1 MRSNLLWLLVV
12 VVMLWVAVGIVS
24 LIVTPP
30 VVDAQT
36 VDLQREVFVGTE
48 AARVVSVPYY
58 HLPPLPEPD
67 FAWGMYFDF
76 NRIPED
82 LRTDEYV
89 RLCMCQMAAAG
100 LNTVTIYGDAET
112 AARHLQIAVDEGL
125 VATQPVML
133 LGCGPQGVPQDA
145 PVELVG
151 YGPDE
156 PRVED
161 AAQVAA
167 SVAAWHEVGLRCA
180 TAIKPDA
187 LAGGL
192 ALDVWIVNA
201 RGLDERAVRE
211 GHELWMYECRFRG
224 TNRALHRYWTGLYAY
239 AMHRRFDVQ
248 AQWTWGYLHD
258 DDSRF
263 REGREGTWRWEGS
276 GRYEHALPGPNGP
289 IGTVG
294 LDGMTEGIR
303 DFAILKALEEAGGGK
318 GWLDALVARVEP
330 HFWQGVTPACTSPL
344 EYANM
349 WDVHDAAVPL
359 IDVEAEVATA
369 TRLLLAERAGY

>member
-12 VVMLWVAVGIVS
+12 VIALWVAVGIVS

-30 VVDAQT
+30 VAGAQT

-58 HLPPLPEPD
+58 HLPPLPAPD

-82 LRTDEYV
+82 LRTDDYV
-89 RLCMCQMAAAG
+89 RLCMRQMAAAG
-100 LNTVTIYGDAET
+100 MNTVTLYGDAQT
-112 AARHLQIAVDEGL
+112 ASRHLQIALEEGL

-133 LGCGPQGVPQDA
+133 LGCGPQGVPQSA
-145 PVELVG
+145 PVELIG

-156 PRVED
+156 PPVEA
-161 AAQVAA
+161 AAQVAE
-167 SVAAWHEVGLRCA
+167 SVAAWNAVGLRCA

-187 LAGGL
+187 LAGGS

-211 GHELWMYECRFRG
+211 GHDLWMYECRFRG
-224 TNRALHRYWTGLYAY
+224 TNQLLHRYWTGLYSY
-239 AMHRRFDVQ
+239 AMHRRFGVK
-248 AQWTWGYLHD
+248 ACWTWGYLHD

-263 REGREGTWRWEGS
+263 REGREGTWRFDTI
-276 GRYEHALPGPNGP
+276 GRYEHALCGPEGP
-289 IGTVG
+289 LGTVG
-294 LDGMTEGIR
+294 LDGMREGVQ
-303 DFAILKALEEAGGGK
+303 DFAILEALEEAGGAK
-318 GWLDALVARVEP
+318 GWLDALVARVP
-330 HFWQGVTPACTSPL
+330 SHFWQGMEQPATSPL
-344 EYANM
+344 EFANM
-349 WDVHDAAVPL
+349 WDLHDTATPA
-359 IDVEAEVATA
+359 IDVGAEMATA